1 MAGQT
6 VCVADAVRERAADL
20 LTRIRGEYLEMPGLK
35 LTPAQARRL
44 WGLDMSECEQLLDVL
59 VGSRF
64 LKRSADGAYSRE
76 S

>member
-1 MAGQT
+1 MARQ
-6 VCVADAVRERAADL
+6 ERKSRLPDVPGL
-20 LTRIRGEYLEMPGLK
+20 LTRIQGEYLEMPGLK

-44 WGLDMSECEQLLDVL
+44 WGLELAECEQLLDHL

-64 LKRSADGAYSRE
+64 LKRTADGAYQRE